1 MFPRLSVTHE
11 NGAVSV
17 IYLLYS
23 GLATGIYTT
32 NSAEACQYVAHNARC
47 NVIVVENDHQLQKI
61 LSVRNKLPYL
71 KAIIQY
77 RGKPKNSH
85 AGVYSVGFSL

>member
-1 MFPRLSVTHE
+1 M
-11 NGAVSV
+11 

-61 LSVRNKLPYL
+61 LSVRSELPYL

-77 RGKPKNSH
+77 KGKPKNNH
-85 AGVYSVGFSL
+85 PGVYSVGLSVYETVTRFI